1 MSGATVTKL
10 KPKIGQLEIVTLT
23 PALKSTAPWWRA
35 SVQMDKR
42 KKRQTAIESLQN
54 QARSLMEAPL
64 EKLDSIVND
73 MLATF
78 IAELQKP

>member
-1 MSGATVTKL
+1 
-10 KPKIGQLEIVTLT
+10 
-23 PALKSTAPWWRA
+23 
-35 SVQMDKR
+35 MDKR